1 MCSRCRA
8 ALLLLACTLALLSPL
23 FLFSAGPR
31 AQSAVNGP
39 PRLIVLVYFDQMRGD
54 YLARWQS
61 LYGNGGFRRLCTEGA
76 WFTNC
81 HYPYANTV
89 TAAGHASVAA
99 GCSPA
104 EHGIV
109 GNQWFD
115 RVSGDEIG
123 AAFASRYTRVP
134 PGPSSAVRV
143 NATGE
148 IEKTNVSPELLRA
161 PTIGDAVKQA

>member
-1 MCSRCRA
+1 MFSRVRA
-8 ALLLLACTLALLSPL
+8 ALLLLACTLAVLSPL
-23 FLFSAGPR
+23 FLYSAATRLPP
-31 AQSAVNGP
+31 AQNGP

-54 YLARWQS
+54 YLARWQG
-61 LYGNGGFRRLCTEGA
+61 LYGRGGFRRLCTEGA

-115 RVSGDEIG
+115 RASGEKVG
-123 AAFASRYTRVP
+123 AAFTGRYTRVP
-134 PGPSSAVRV
+134 PEPYPPIRID
-143 NATGE
+143 ATGE
-148 IEKTNVSPELLRA
+148 IEKTNVSPELLC
-161 PTIGDAVKQA
+161 